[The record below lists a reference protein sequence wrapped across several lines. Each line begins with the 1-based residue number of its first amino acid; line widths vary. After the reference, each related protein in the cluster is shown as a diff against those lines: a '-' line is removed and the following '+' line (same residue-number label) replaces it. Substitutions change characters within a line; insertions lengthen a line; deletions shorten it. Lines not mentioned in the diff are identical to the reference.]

1 MNRRRLLPLIA
12 LLTLVAVPAAAQT
25 AYKSTMPDGR
35 VIYGDAPIPGAR
47 KVEQISVAAP
57 RLGEGGAG
65 AAPGGDQDRRST
77 QGSDQ
82 NRARQQDETMRA
94 RMAEREQARQR
105 VREAEEALRVAEEAK
120 RNGDEPL
127 PGERLGLAGGGSRLS
142 EEYFQRQKQLE
153 ENVVNARS
161 TLEQARRAAQ

>member
-65 AAPGGDQDRRST
+65 AAPVGEKDRGSTREGDQ
-77 QGSDQ
+77 G
-82 NRARQQDETMRA
+82 RARQDDAMRA

-105 VREAEEALRVAEEAK
+105 VREAEEALHVAEEAK
-120 RNGDEPL
+120 RNGEEPL
-127 PGERLGLAGGGSRLS
+127 PGERLGLTGGGSRLS